1 MKLLVV
7 GDAPTLQQALRRRL
21 GQWGYSAET
30 APTPQQRWAGWTNI
44 NNDQLAGIALPS
56 PMAFASPRPYMLLS
70 LAAAVATILLKTLAW
85 HLTGSVGLLSDAMES
100 GVNLIAALG
109 ALWAL
114 TLAAKPADRNH
125 HYGHFKAEYFSS
137 GLESVLIV
145 VAALAIIH
153 AAIGR
158 LLQPQPL
165 EQLGIGLALSLA
177 ATALNGLVAWVLLKA
192 ARRFDSITLR
202 ADAHH
207 LLTDVWTSAGVVAG
221 IGLVKLTGLAILDPL
236 IAIAVA
242 VNIVFTGWKLFH
254 ETASGLLDRS
264 LPDREQRVLDDLLSA
279 YESDEIRFH
288 ALRTRVAGSRR
299 FVSLHVLV
307 PGHWTVQAGHDLC
320 EELEHKVAATLTR
333 AHVLTHLEPI
343 EDPKAWKDQGFRWEQ
358 G

>member
-1 MKLLVV
+1 MV
-7 GDAPTLQQALRRRL
+7 
-21 GQWGYSAET
+21 
-30 APTPQQRWAGWTNI
+30 
-44 NNDQLAGIALPS
+44 
-56 PMAFASPRPYMLLS
+56 FASPRQYMLLS
-70 LAAAVATILLKTLAW
+70 TAAAVATIVLKSLAW
-85 HLTGSVGLLSDAMES
+85 RLTGSVGLLSDAMES
-100 GVNLIAALG
+100 GVNLIAAIG
-109 ALWAL
+109 AFWAL
-114 TLAAKPADRNH
+114 TLAAKPADRTH

-145 VAALAIIH
+145 AAALAIIH

-158 LLQPQPL
+158 LQDPQPL
-165 EQLGIGLALSLA
+165 EQLGIGLAISLA
-177 ATALNGLVAWVLLKA
+177 ATALNALVARVLLKA

-207 LLTDVWTSAGVVAG
+207 LLTDVWTSTGVFVG
-221 IGLVKLTGLAILDPL
+221 IGLVKLTGLTILDPL

-242 VNIVFTGWKLFH
+242 VNIVFTGWKLLH

-264 LPDREQRVLDDLLSA
+264 LPDQEQRLLENLLGS

-299 FVSLHVLV
+299 FVSFHLLV

-333 AHVLTHLEPI
+333 THVLTHLEPI
-343 EDPKAWKDQGFRWEQ
+343 EDPKAWDEQGFRWE
-358 G
+358 

>member
-1 MKLLVV
+1 MV
-7 GDAPTLQQALRRRL
+7 
-21 GQWGYSAET
+21 
-30 APTPQQRWAGWTNI
+30 
-44 NNDQLAGIALPS
+44 
-56 PMAFASPRPYMLLS
+56 FASPRQYMLLS
-70 LAAAVATILLKTLAW
+70 TAAAVATIVLKSLAW
-85 HLTGSVGLLSDAMES
+85 RLTGSVGLLSDAMES
-100 GVNLIAALG
+100 GVNLIAAIG
-109 ALWAL
+109 AFWAL
-114 TLAAKPADRNH
+114 TLAAKPADRTH

-145 VAALAIIH
+145 AAALAIIH

-158 LLQPQPL
+158 LQDPQPL
-165 EQLGIGLALSLA
+165 EQLGIGLAISLA
-177 ATALNGLVAWVLLKA
+177 ATALNALVARVLLKA

-207 LLTDVWTSAGVVAG
+207 LLTDVWTSTGVFVG
-221 IGLVKLTGLAILDPL
+221 IGLVKLTGLTILDPL

-242 VNIVFTGWKLFH
+242 VNIVFTGWKLLQ

-264 LPDREQRVLDDLLSA
+264 LPDQEQRLLENLLGS

-299 FVSLHVLV
+299 FVSFHLLV

-333 AHVLTHLEPI
+333 THVLTHLEPI
-343 EDPKAWKDQGFRWEQ
+343 EDPKAWDDQGFRWEQ